1 MIEYLYDA
9 IKAVAGQEFAVNAW
23 ITDEEENVIT
33 ENCCFALHDKDGNMI
48 AKVDGV
54 YLEDNL
60 MWEFT
65 VPAEVTEG
73 LKGRHWY
80 CIMNANSNMCFKQPI
95 YLV

>member
-23 ITDEEENVIT
+23 ITDEDENVIT
-33 ENCCFALHDKDGNMI
+33 EGCTFALHEKDGAMI

-54 YLEDNL
+54 YLPENL

-65 VPAEVTEG
+65 VPSGVTEG
-73 LKGRHWY
+73 MKGRYWY
-80 CIMNANSNMCFKQPI
+80 CIMHANSNLCFKQPI

>member
-23 ITDEEENVIT
+23 VTDENENVIT
-33 ENCCFALHDKDGNMI
+33 DSCTFGLHDKDGRMI
-48 AKVDGV
+48 AEVEGV
-54 YLEDNL
+54 YLPENL

-73 LKGRHWY
+73 LQGRHWY
-80 CIMNANSNMCFKQPI
+80 CIMHANSNLCFKQPI